1 LGRLKTN
8 RDLREF
14 VAKLLKTHEGGGR
27 SLEEY
32 LRSLWLMA
40 KVHREGD
47 AIELSEFASMLDR
60 AFSANVP
67 DFDHEW
73 LELKAPAALTQQGF
87 EEWENTV
94 LFQISDLYRMVED
107 GEQEQEQEDGVRRM
121 VVSRPDGGSWFN
133 FDTVTF
139 LERGVEGA
147 FRGWE
152 SGEDTVRGFA
162 PGAIAAPG
170 EEDGTGSS
178 ESGDDEEVIFMPYIT
193 WSDFTRFLNAGQSSE

>member
-14 VAKLLKTHEGGGR
+14 GAGLLKTHEGGGR

-32 LRSLWLMA
+32 LRALWFLA
-40 KVHREGD
+40 RVHREGD
-47 AIELSEFASMLDR
+47 AIELTEFASMLDR
-60 AFSANVP
+60 AFNAHVP

-73 LELKAPAALTQQGF
+73 LELKPPEDLTLQGF
-87 EEWENTV
+87 EEWENTI

-107 GEQEQEQEDGVRRM
+107 GEQEKENGVRRM
-121 VVSRPDGGSWFN
+121 VVSRPEGGDWFN
-133 FDTVTF
+133 FDPVTF

-162 PGAIAAPG
+162 PGMLAAPG
-170 EEDGTGSS
+170 EEGSTGSAK
-178 ESGDDEEVIFMPYIT
+178 SGEDKKDVVFMPYIT
-193 WSDFTRFLNAGQSSE
+193 WPDFTRFLNAGQTFK